1 MPLWRRLLDGL
12 LRPFGFG
19 GGPIP
24 REPVSMRPIGV
35 VRNAERELRSQDWR
49 EVRSDLIFRDDLM
62 GALDGLETW
71 SHIIVVCA
79 FHRLP
84 EEHLGKTHI
93 LPSDDPRNPVQGI
106 LATRSQLR
114 PNPIGV
120 SVVPVLRRRRNIL
133 RVKGLD
139 ALDGTPIL
147 DVKPYIPG
155 YDDVPDARVPDWV
168 GRRQEE
174 GEEPPGEP

>member
-1 MPLWRRLLDGL
+1 MPLWRRLLDAL

-35 VRNAERELRSQDWR
+35 VRNAERELSSQDWR

-79 FHRLP
+79 FNRLP

-93 LPSDDPRNPVQGI
+93 VPMDDPRNPVQGI

-120 SVVPVLRRRRNIL
+120 SVVSLLRRRRNIL

-139 ALDGTPIL
+139 AIDGTLIL

-155 YDDVPDARVPDWV
+155 YDDVSDARVPDWLAQ
-168 GRRQEE
+168 RRKES
-174 GEEPPGEP
+174 EEPPQES

>member
-12 LRPFGFG
+12 LRLFGFG

-35 VRNAERELRSQDWR
+35 VRNAERELSSQDWR

-93 LPSDDPRNPVQGI
+93 LPMDDPRNPVQGI

-120 SVVPVLRRRRNIL
+120 SLVPVLRRRRNIL
-133 RVKGLD
+133 RVRGLD

-168 GRRQEE
+168 ARRQEE
-174 GEEPPGEP
+174 GEEPPQEP

>member
-12 LRPFGFG
+12 LRVFGFG

-35 VRNAERELRSQDWR
+35 VRNAERELSSQDWR
-49 EVRSDLIFRDDLM
+49 EVRSDLIFRDELM
-62 GALDGLETW
+62 GALDGLEMW
-71 SHIIVVCA
+71 SHIIVVYA

-93 LPSDDPRNPVQGI
+93 LPMDDPRNPVQGI

-120 SVVPVLRRRRNIL
+120 SVVLLLRRRRNIL
-133 RVKGLD
+133 RVRGLD

-147 DVKPYIPG
+147 DVKPYVPG
-155 YDDVPDARVPDWV
+155 YDDVPEVRVPDWFA
-168 GRRQEE
+168 RRREE
-174 GEEPPGEP
+174 KEEPPQES

>member
-1 MPLWRRLLDGL
+1 MPPWRRLLDGL

-35 VRNAERELRSQDWR
+35 VRNSERELTSQDWR
-49 EVRSDLIFRDDLM
+49 EIRSDLIFRDDLM

-71 SHIIVVCA
+71 SHIIVVYA
-79 FHRLP
+79 FNRLP
-84 EEHLGKTHI
+84 EDHLGKTHI
-93 LPSDDPRNPVQGI
+93 VPMDDPRNPVQGI

-120 SVVPVLRRRRNIL
+120 SVVPLLRRRRNIL

-155 YDDVPDARVPDWV
+155 YDGVPDAVMPEWISRA
-168 GRRQEE
+168 REE
-174 GEEPPGEP
+174 RGAE